1 MKTNPA
7 DKVQHWE
14 IEKLIPYARNSRT
27 HSDEQVSQIAASMR
41 EWGVTSAVLVDEE
54 GGIIAGHGR
63 VMAAK
68 KLGMTTLPVM
78 VASGWTDSQK
88 RAFVIAD
95 NKLALNAGWDAE
107 MLALEVGEL
116 EDLGF
121 DLSLTGFSDEE
132 LAAIEPQNAEPG
144 LTDEDEVPDVPKEAV
159 TKLGD
164 IWLLG
169 NHRLMCGDS
178 TDAGAF
184 EILMNRKKAKLLFTD
199 PPYGVSIVGGTK
211 DPRDTKNYQS
221 GLAIQND
228 DLTKEKL
235 QKFLC
240 DAFSVI
246 EKHLVAGAAWYVWY
260 AGTET
265 IAFWSA
271 CEVLGGTKH
280 VLVWV
285 KPNFVFGRCDYHYR
299 HEPVMYGWKSGAGH
313 NWFGDRKQDSV
324 WEGKVGVDL
333 EKKQHPTS
341 KPVSLSEKAILNHT
355 LAGDVVVD
363 AFLGSGSTLI
373 GAEKHNRIC
382 CGMQLDPIYC
392 DVIVKR
398 WQDFTGKKAVLESNG
413 KTFDEVVNG

>member
-1 MKTNPA
+1 MKANPA

-78 VASGWTDSQK
+78 VAAGWTDAQK

-132 LAAIEPQNAEPG
+132 LAAIEPQNVEPG

-178 TDAGAF
+178 TSVDAV
-184 EILMNRKKAKLLFTD
+184 ETLMAGVKADCVWTD
-199 PPYGVSIVGGTK
+199 PPYGVSYVGKTSEAL
-211 DPRDTKNYQS
+211 T
-221 GLAIQND
+221 IEND
-228 DLTKEKL
+228 DLNDVNLTN
-235 QKFLC
+235 FLRAALGC
-240 DAFSVI
+240 AFTAC
-246 EKHLVAGAAWYVWY
+246 KDGAVWYV
-260 AGTET
+260 AAPPGTPFHCFGT
-265 IAFWSA
+265 
-271 CEVLGGTKH
+271 VLKDLKVWRHT
-280 VLVWV
+280 LAWV
-285 KPNFVFGRCDYHYR
+285 KSVFALGRSDYHYQ
-299 HEPVMYGWKSGAGH
+299 HEAIFYGWKPGAAH
-313 NWFGDRKQDSV
+313 KWTSDRKQSSTLNFDKPHRNDV
-324 WEGKVGVDL
+324 
-333 EKKQHPTS
+333 HPTM
-341 KPVSLSEKAILNHT
+341 KPVELVEYCIGNSSDR
-355 LAGDVVVD
+355 GDVVLEP
-363 AFLGSGSTLI
+363 FGGSGTTLI
-373 GAEKHNRIC
+373 ACEKTKRNCYTLEIS
-382 CGMQLDPIYC
+382 PTYC
-392 DVIVKR
+392 DVILKR

-413 KTFDEVVNG
+413 KTFDEVANG